1 MADRETSKEPQR
13 IGTLQFV
20 RSSKAGSKK
29 KASKGPTRSGSLQA
43 VRGAS
48 AKKKT
53 GASKK
58 SKGITRG
65 GK

>member
-1 MADRETSKEPQR
+1 MADRKTSKEPQR
-13 IGTLQFV
+13 IGTLQFI

-29 KASKGPTRSGSLQA
+29 KASKGPTKSGSLQS
-43 VRGAS
+43 VREAS

-58 SKGITRG
+58 SKGVVRG